1 MSRSRLGRGL
11 SALIPE
17 DILDNQARPDGGAL
31 QQIRIDQIRPNPE
44 QPRLRFAASAL
55 DELAESI
62 KTHGVLTPI
71 LVRRVSA
78 HEYILIAGERRLRAS
93 GLAGME
99 TIPAWIRDDVSSQ
112 AQLELALIENIQRE
126 DLDPIETAMAYQRM
140 IAEFQLTQAEVARRV
155 GKDRATVANAVRI
168 LRLPTFVLEE
178 LRGGRITAGHAK
190 ALLPIS
196 EPTVLRKALREVIN
210 RDLSVR
216 ATERMVSTII
226 KPSRKSSKATAPAY
240 KAATEQLAKS
250 LNTRVRI
257 EPRARGK
264 RGKIVID
271 YFSPEE
277 LNRLVEQLRGTDGSQ

>member
-17 DILDNQARPDGGAL
+17 DIIDSQATQEGGAL

-44 QPRLRFAASAL
+44 QPRLRFVTSAL

-126 DLDPIETAMAYQRM
+126 DLDPIETATAYQRM

-168 LRLPTFVLEE
+168 LRLPAFVLEE

-190 ALLPIS
+190 ALLPLS
-196 EPTVLRKALREVIN
+196 EPAVLRKALREVIN

-226 KPSRKSSKATAPAY
+226 KPSRKNAKNTAPAY
-240 KAATEQLAKS
+240 KAATEQLAKA
-250 LNTRVRI
+250 LNTQVRI

-264 RGKIVID
+264 RGKIVIE

-277 LNRLVEQLRGTDGSQ
+277 LNRLVEQLRSTDDSQ

>member
-11 SALIPE
+11 SALIPD
-17 DILDNQARPDGGAL
+17 DILDTQAPADTGAL

-44 QPRLRFAASAL
+44 QPRLRFATSAL

-62 KTHGVLTPI
+62 KLHGVLTPV
-71 LVRRVSA
+71 LVRRISDHA
-78 HEYILIAGERRLRAS
+78 YILIAGERRLRAS

-99 TIPAWIRDDVSSQ
+99 TIPAWVRDDVSSQ

-126 DLDPIETAMAYQRM
+126 DLDPIETATAYQRM
-140 IAEFQLTQAEVARRV
+140 ISEFRLTQAEVARRV

-168 LRLPTFVLEE
+168 LRLPPFVLEE
-178 LRGGRITAGHAK
+178 LRAGQITAGHAK
-190 ALLPIS
+190 ALLPLS
-196 EPTVLRKALREVIN
+196 EPTVLRKTLREVIK

-216 ATERMVSTII
+216 ATERMVAAII
-226 KPSRKSSKATAPAY
+226 KPSRRASKPAEPAY
-240 KAATEQLAKS
+240 QAATEQLTRS

-264 RGKIVID
+264 RGKIVIE

-277 LNRLVEQLRGTDGSQ
+277 LTRLVEQLRGSEED

>member
-17 DILDNQARPDGGAL
+17 DILDNQTRPDGGAL

-44 QPRLRFAASAL
+44 QPRLRFATSAL

>member
-44 QPRLRFAASAL
+44 QPRLRFATSAL

-196 EPTVLRKALREVIN
+196 EPTALRKALREVIN

-240 KAATEQLAKS
+240 KAATDQLAKA

-264 RGKIVID
+264 RGKIVIE
-271 YFSPEE
+271 YFSPGE